1 MKNIENYNTGKK
13 EITMKNYKY
22 IIFDLDGTI
31 TDPKVGITK
40 SIDFALRHFEI
51 KTEDLD
57 SLCKYIGP
65 PLLSTF
71 QEGYGF
77 SEEKAKLAV
86 SKYREYFNVTG
97 IYENIVY
104 NGVTKMLRNLQTKQI
119 KLMMA
124 TSKPT
129 EFANRIL
136 EYFSLNQYFDFVAGS
151 EMDGTRIEKAD
162 VIKYVIEE
170 NKILDI
176 SEVIMIGDR
185 KHDIIGAKI
194 TGIDSAGV
202 LYGYGD
208 KDELMQAGADYIIE
222 NVEDINNLF

>member
-1 MKNIENYNTGKK
+1 MKTYN
-13 EITMKNYKY
+13 Y

-31 TDPKVGITK
+31 TDPRVGITK
-40 SIDFALRHFEI
+40 SIDYALRHFGIE
-51 KTEDLD
+51 TENID

-65 PLLSTF
+65 PLMNTF

-77 SEEKAKLAV
+77 STEKAKAAI
-86 SKYREYFNVTG
+86 SKYREYFSVTG

-104 NGVTKMLRNLQTKQI
+104 TGIIEMLGNLQNKHK

-136 EYFSLNQYFDFVAGS
+136 EHFNLTRYFDFVAGS
-151 EMDGTRIEKAD
+151 EMGGIRTEKAD

-170 NKILDI
+170 NQILDI

-185 KHDIIGAKI
+185 KYDIIGAKI
-194 TGIDSAGV
+194 AGIDSAGV

-208 KDELMQAGADYIIE
+208 KDELIQAGAEYIVEKVE
-222 NVEDINNLF
+222 NINDLF